1 MLKLKSR
8 KKIKS
13 QDQYITQLKENKKI
27 KSRINHTLMLNDEIE
42 KNKLKITKNKL
53 SQLELTC

>member
-27 KSRINHTLMLNDEIE
+27 KSRINHTLMLNDEIK
-42 KNKLKITKNKL
+42 KNKLKNNKK
-53 SQLELTC
+53 

>member
-13 QDQYITQLKENKKI
+13 QNQYITQLKENKKI

-42 KNKLKITKNKL
+42 KNKLKNNKK
-53 SQLELTC
+53 

>member
-13 QDQYITQLKENKKI
+13 QDQYITQLKKNKK
-27 KSRINHTLMLNDEIE
+27 NYET
-42 KNKLKITKNKL
+42 
-53 SQLELTC
+53 

>member
-42 KNKLKITKNKL
+42 KNKLKNNKKKL
-53 SQLELTC
+53 PKINRS